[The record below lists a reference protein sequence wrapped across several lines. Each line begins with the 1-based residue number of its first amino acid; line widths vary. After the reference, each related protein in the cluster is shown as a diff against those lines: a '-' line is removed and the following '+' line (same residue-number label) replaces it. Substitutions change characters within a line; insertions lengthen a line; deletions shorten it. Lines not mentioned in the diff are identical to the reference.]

1 MQVVVIGG
9 DAAGMSAAGQI
20 RRRRPEW
27 NVTVLEKGHYTS
39 YGACGI
45 PYYFAG
51 DVQAFEDLI
60 VVTPE
65 EFREKRGV
73 DVRTGWEAIAID
85 TAANTVSARLENGAE
100 ESVSYDRLLIASG
113 ASAIVPPLPGIDLE
127 GVVPLRNLKDTRRV
141 ENLLARQPKR
151 CAIVGGGYIGLEM
164 AEAFSRRGLEVTLIE
179 MLDGLMGGVCPKVTE
194 LGARELAEHGIDLRL
209 STRVQGFTADDG
221 RLTAVETDQ
230 GAFPC
235 DIALLALGVR
245 PNAQI
250 ADKAGIPL
258 GAGGAIAVDAS
269 QRAGADD
276 VFAAG
281 DCAEAFHR
289 VLGKPA
295 YVPLALTANRQGRVA
310 GANMA
315 GGDERFPGIVGSAV
329 TRIFDLTIARVGIDE
344 KTARDEGIPYR
355 AVETTAPSKAHYF
368 IGHMPLWI
376 QVLFRTDDQ
385 RVIGGWLVGKDE
397 SAGKRADILA
407 TAITAGMTIDE
418 VADLDLSYA
427 PPFAPVWDP
436 VLQVAN
442 KARFA
447 KG

>member
-1 MQVVVIGG
+1 MQIVVIGG

-20 RRRRPEW
+20 RRRQPDW
-27 NVTVLEKGHYTS
+27 TVTVLEKGHYTS

-65 EFREKRGV
+65 EFRDKRGI
-73 DVRTGWEAIAID
+73 DVRTGWEAVAID
-85 TAANTVSARLENGAE
+85 TEAKTVSAKSENGAE
-100 ESVSYDRLLIASG
+100 ESLTYDRLLIASG
-113 ASAIVPPLPGIDLE
+113 ASAIVPPWPGIDLE

-141 ENLLARQPKR
+141 EQLLARAPKR
-151 CAIVGGGYIGLEM
+151 CAIVGSGYIGLEM

-179 MLDGLMGGVCPKVTE
+179 KLNGLMGGACSKVTE
-194 LGARELAEHGIDLRL
+194 LASRELAEHGIELHL
-209 STRVQGFTADDG
+209 STTVQGFATSDG
-221 RLTAVETDQ
+221 QLAAVETDQ
-230 GAFPC
+230 GTMPC
-235 DIALLALGVR
+235 DLALLALGVR
-245 PNAQI
+245 PNAQL
-250 ADKAGIPL
+250 AERAGITL
-258 GAGGAIAVDAS
+258 GAGGAIAVDAR
-269 QRAGADD
+269 QQTGATD
-276 VFAAG
+276 VYAAG
-281 DCAEAFHR
+281 DCTEALHR

-295 YVPLALTANRQGRVA
+295 YIPLALTANRQGRVA
-310 GANMA
+310 GANIA
-315 GGDERFPGIVGSAV
+315 DGDERFPGIVGSAV
-329 TRIFDLTIARVGIDE
+329 TRIFDLAIARVGIDE
-344 KTARDEGIPYR
+344 ETARLEGIPYR

-368 IGHMPLWI
+368 IGHMPVWI
-376 QVLFRTDDQ
+376 QILFRTDDQ

-397 SAGKRADILA
+397 SAGKRGDILA

-418 VADLDLSYA
+418 VADLDLCYA